1 MNMIRSIFKNP
12 SAFAALYRAPASNN
26 VKGCRNKPG
35 NPPSLHTFIFEMIS
49 KPLRI
54 KFIYTMIC
62 VLLMLTSCSGKKEP
76 LAANGK
82 FKIVTTTGMIKDAV
96 EHVVG
101 DKAEVIALMGPG
113 VDPHLY
119 KATQGDLKKLTAADI
134 VFYNGLH
141 LEGKMGEV
149 FEKLGHLKPVIAVSK
164 NIPESRLR
172 TIPGFNNTH
181 DPHIWFDVSL
191 WEEAVKTITEF
202 MVEHD
207 SASAQVYQQNSKAY
221 RHQMDSLHHS
231 IKQQLQQ
238 IPAEQRVLITAHDAF
253 GYFGDAYGIEVHGLQ
268 GISTVSEFGLK
279 DVTDLVNFIIDRK
292 IKAIF
297 VETSVSQKSI
307 NAVVEGCNQKGWNV
321 RIGGSLYSDA
331 MGAAGTPEGNYLG
344 MVNANVNTIVTALK

>member
-1 MNMIRSIFKNP
+1 MIK
-12 SAFAALYRAPASNN
+12 
-26 VKGCRNKPG
+26 
-35 NPPSLHTFIFEMIS
+35 SLHTRFT
-49 KPLRI
+49 
-54 KFIYTMIC
+54 YT
-62 VLLMLTSCSGKKEP
+62 VLTALILLACSGKKEIP
-76 LAANGK
+76 AGNKKL
-82 FKIVTTTGMIKDAV
+82 KIVTTTGMIKDAV
-96 EHVVG
+96 EHVAG

-119 KATQGDLKKLTAADI
+119 KATQGDLEKLTSADI
-134 VFYNGLH
+134 IFYNGLH

-149 FEKLGHLKPVIAVSK
+149 FEKLGRLKPVIAVSK

-191 WEEAVKTITEF
+191 WAEAVKAVTGFMTEF
-202 MVEHD
+202 D
-207 SASAQVYQQNSKAY
+207 SASAQLYRQNSTVY
-221 RHQMDSLHHS
+221 LHQMDSLHNS
-231 IKQQLQQ
+231 VKQQLQQ
-238 IPAEQRVLITAHDAF
+238 IPAAQRVLITAHDAF
-253 GYFGDAYGIEVHGLQ
+253 GYFGDAYGIEVRGLQ

-279 DVTDLVNFIIDRK
+279 DVTELVNFIISRK

-321 RIGGSLYSDA
+321 KIGGSLYSDA

-344 MVNANVNTIVTALK
+344 MVSANVNTIVTALK